1 MVYGIIKYRL
11 LVLLGGGYVPDSN
24 ITKKA
29 LSAAMKRLMNDK
41 PFSKISVGDICD
53 ECGMNRK
60 SFYYH
65 FKDKYSLVNWIY
77 YTEFVDTIY
86 GRPYEDAWTLIEDI
100 CSYFYENKRFYTNA
114 LQVTGQNSFRDYF
127 AEVLHPIILIYL
139 REIFSKS
146 SDLEFFE
153 IFFTDA
159 MLAALERW
167 LMGSPCL
174 APDNFITLLRN
185 TITCVALKIVKDI
198 EKEEQYMAP

>member
-1 MVYGIIKYRL
+1 M
-11 LVLLGGGYVPDSN
+11 PDSN

-86 GRPYEDAWTLIEDI
+86 DRSYEDGWILIEDI
-100 CSYFYENKRFYTNA
+100 CRYFYENRRFYTNA

-127 AEVLHPIILIYL
+127 TEVLHPIILTYL
-139 REIFSKS
+139 KQIFSEG
-146 SDLEFFE
+146 SDSDFFE
-153 IFFTDA
+153 TFFTDA

-167 LMGSPCL
+167 LTGNPCL
-174 APDNFITLLRN
+174 APEKFVSLLRDS
-185 TITCVALKIVKDI
+185 ITCVAVKIVKGI
-198 EKEEQYMAP
+198 EGE

>member
-1 MVYGIIKYRL
+1 M
-11 LVLLGGGYVPDSN
+11 GGGYVPDSN

-53 ECGMNRK
+53 VCGMNRK

-86 GRPYEDAWTLIEDI
+86 DRSYEDGWTLMEDI
-100 CSYFYENKRFYTNA
+100 CRYFYENRRFYTNA

-127 AEVLHPIILIYL
+127 TEVLHPIIHIYL
-139 REIFSKS
+139 KEIFSS
-146 SDLEFFE
+146 SADLNFFE
-153 IFFTDA
+153 TFFTDA

-167 LMGSPCL
+167 LMDNPCL
-174 APDNFITLLRN
+174 EPDKFVALLRDS
-185 TITCVALKIVKDI
+185 ITCVALKIVKDI
-198 EKEEQYMAP
+198 EGE